1 MKKTTELKNLVFENI
16 LSESSKFI
24 KPPEDSYIK
33 TYPEFIHFVSCLGFL
48 FLLLIA
54 LARHTLLQFGLS
66 VGCSDCKCVWLMC
79 WLFFIQ
85 FI

>member
-33 TYPEFIHFVSCLGFL
+33 TYPEFIQFFKNINSISKHNLVISSHFVYGLYV
-48 FLLLIA
+48 FLLSK
-54 LARHTLLQFGLS
+54 Q
-66 VGCSDCKCVWLMC
+66 GCN
-79 WLFFIQ
+79 LFAN
-85 FI
+85 